1 MPTLDRSFA
10 RDMPEG
16 NMRVNLSCSGSFVSA
31 LLVAAISLPQP
42 TLAKT
47 ACTAELHRTT
57 RAVDKALDRYA
68 ATAPYAPESRAA
80 TLNHQPTPS
89 TIARAERQFDNWPNG
104 SEAVAAVQRAREAN
118 KAGDIQGCLDALRE
132 ARMAIGAAP

>member
-1 MPTLDRSFA
+1 MRTLDRIFIW
-10 RDMPEG
+10 DMPEG
-16 NMRVNLSCSGSFVSA
+16 NMRVTLLCVCSFGSA
-31 LLVAAISLPQP
+31 LLIAAMSLPQP

-47 ACTAELHRTT
+47 ACSADLRRTT
-57 RAVDKALDRYA
+57 KAVDRALDQYA
-68 ATAPYAPESRAA
+68 ATAPYAPESKSA

-89 TIARAERQFDNWPNG
+89 SIARAERRFDNWPNG
-104 SEAVAAVQRAREAN
+104 SEAVAAVQRARQAN

>member
-1 MPTLDRSFA
+1 
-10 RDMPEG
+10 
-16 NMRVNLSCSGSFVSA
+16 MRLNLLNLLCAFSFVST

-47 ACTAELHRTT
+47 ACSAELRRTS

-68 ATAPYAPESRAA
+68 STAPYAPESTSAK
-80 TLNHQPTPS
+80 LSHQPTPS
-89 TIARAERQFDNWPNG
+89 TIARAERRFDDWPNG

-118 KAGDIQGCLDALRE
+118 KAGDIAGCLDALRD